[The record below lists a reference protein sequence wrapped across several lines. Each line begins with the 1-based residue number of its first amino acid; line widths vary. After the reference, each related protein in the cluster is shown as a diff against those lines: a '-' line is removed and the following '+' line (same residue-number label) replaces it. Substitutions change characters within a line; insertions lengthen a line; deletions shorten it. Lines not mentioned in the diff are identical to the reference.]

1 MKLEVLEREGTNA
14 WIRLEGRLDLKGV
27 EEIELAF
34 TVKAGRA
41 GKPVVVDLGAVSFV
55 GSLAIGMFVSAAR
68 TLGRSG
74 FRMVLFGATPHVD
87 EVLRIAGLEQ
97 VATLVA
103 TEDEARAAVA
113 NG

>member
-1 MKLEVLEREGTNA
+1 MKLDVLERGETNA

-68 TLGRSG
+68 ALGLNG
-74 FRMVLFGATPHVD
+74 FRMVLFGATPHID

-97 VATLVA
+97 VATIVA

-113 NG
+113 KK